1 MFTIRNFID
10 SLCFFFLLSSDVIW
24 RMQLIMVLVKWWWR
38 EMTKPLIKEEGGI
51 NALENAEEDWDNER

>member
-10 SLCFFFLLSSDVIW
+10 SLWVFFLLSSDVIW
-24 RMQLIMVLVKWWWR
+24 RMQLIMVLVKWWR
-38 EMTKPLIKEEGGI
+38 CEMTKPLIKEEGGI

>member
-10 SLCFFFLLSSDVIW
+10 SLWFFFFLLSSDVIW
-24 RMQLIMVLVKWWWR
+24 RMLLIMVLVKCWWR

-51 NALENAEEDWDNER
+51 NALENAEEDWDN